1 MSFLELVAD
10 PTTSGR
16 AKDLRIWSAMESPPP
31 MLEIVLDAE
40 DAVFSNKRRDGV

>member
-16 AKDLRIWSAMESPPP
+16 AKDLRIWSAMVSPPP
-31 MLEIVLDAE
+31 ILEIVLDADE
-40 DAVFSNKRRDGV
+40 AIFSKKRRDGV